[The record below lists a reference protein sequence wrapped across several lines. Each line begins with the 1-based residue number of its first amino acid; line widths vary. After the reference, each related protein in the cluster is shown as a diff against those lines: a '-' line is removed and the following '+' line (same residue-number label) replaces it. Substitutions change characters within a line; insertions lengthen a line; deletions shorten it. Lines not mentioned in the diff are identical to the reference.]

1 MANMQEPD
9 NSAAQDFVQTI
20 ATTTTLP
27 LLLRLLLA
35 PTSEKSGNRSKLPS
49 ANTCGNFCKCPAGGT
64 SGDAICEYLELSGD
78 LTKLTNFQ
86 QEGNPA
92 ISKFPAGG
100 KSGPTISAN
109 FQLEG
114 NLAIGKFP
122 IGGKSGHLG

>member
-1 MANMQEPD
+1 MASMQETD

-27 LLLRLLLA
+27 LLLQLLLLVA
-35 PTSEKSGNRSKLPS
+35 PTSEKSSNRSKLPS

-64 SGDAICEYLELSGD
+64 SGDAICEYVELCGD

-86 QEGNPA
+86 QEENPA

-100 KSGPTISAN
+100 KSGPTISVN

-114 NLAIGKFP
+114 NLAISKFP
-122 IGGKSGHLG
+122 AGG